1 MYQYFNNT
9 LKLLAIVLSLFC
21 YDFFLDSECSNSL
34 WEWLLVEESDQK
46 LTSAFEHFAI
56 VIFHE
61 S

>member
-1 MYQYFNNT
+1 M
-9 LKLLAIVLSLFC
+9 I
-21 YDFFLDSECSNSL
+21 FFLDSECSNSL